1 MFAALVVITAV
12 AGCGD
17 SNGSAA
23 RLVAPGS
30 AAAHTGVG
38 PSYLTVAKDTAVLPL
53 NVLIAD
59 TDNNR
64 LVSVSPRGQ
73 LVWTKSQS
81 DPGAA
86 FLSRTGRTVIIAE
99 RSQASVVMRR
109 VDNGRVSYVYGRAGQ
124 PGSADNRLSDPQTAQ
139 ETPTGEIV
147 VADLG
152 NCRVL
157 YLATSSDQPVSSLGA
172 PGRCVHHV
180 VSGPVTFAHPDAAFP
195 TANGGIVVT
204 EQRPA
209 WVDVLSQN
217 DTLRS
222 AIALP
227 RFSAPSDANEAGPN
241 DIIVTDR
248 TQPGKIAE
256 LARATGA
263 AVWTYAPT
271 SGPGELDRPAL
282 ARILPGGDVL
292 VADSGNDRVIV
303 IDPTN
308 NKIVW
313 QYGHTDTPGTE
324 PGYLHN
330 PGSVTLVPIGK

>member
-1 MFAALVVITAV
+1 
-12 AGCGD
+12 
-17 SNGSAA
+17 
-23 RLVAPGS
+23 
-30 AAAHTGVG
+30 
-38 PSYLTVAKDTAVLPL
+38 VAKDTAVLPL

-81 DPGAA
+81 APGAA
-86 FLSRTGRTVIIAE
+86 SLSRTGRTVIIAE
-99 RSQASVVMRR
+99 HFQSSVVMRR
-109 VDNGRVSYVYGRAGQ
+109 VDNGRVSYVFGRAGQ
-124 PGSADNRLSDPQTAQ
+124 PGSADDRLSDPQTAQ
-139 ETPTGEIV
+139 ETLTGEIV

-157 YLATSSDQPVSSLGA
+157 FMTTSSHRPVRLLGA
-172 PGRCVHHV
+172 PGRCVHYV
-180 VSGPVTFAHPDAAFP
+180 TSAPITFAHPDAAFP
-195 TANGGIVVT
+195 TANGGLVVT

-209 WVDVLSQN
+209 WVDVLSKN

-222 AIALP
+222 AIALH

-248 TQPGKIAE
+248 TQPGKIVE
-256 LARATGA
+256 LARTTGA
-263 AVWTYAPT
+263 AVWTYAPM

-282 ARILPGGDVL
+282 ARMLPGGDVL

-303 IDPTN
+303 IDPRTN
-308 NKIVW
+308 EIVW
-313 QYGHTDTPGTE
+313 QYGHTHVAGTE
-324 PGYLHN
+324 PGYLHS
-330 PGSVTLVPIGK
+330 PGSVALVPIGK

>member
-1 MFAALVVITAV
+1 M
-12 AGCGD
+12 
-17 SNGSAA
+17 
-23 RLVAPGS
+23 
-30 AAAHTGVG
+30 
-38 PSYLTVAKDTAVLPL
+38 
-53 NVLIAD
+53 
-59 TDNNR
+59 
-64 LVSVSPRGQ
+64 
-73 LVWTKSQS
+73 
-81 DPGAA
+81 
-86 FLSRTGRTVIIAE
+86 
-99 RSQASVVMRR
+99 
-109 VDNGRVSYVYGRAGQ
+109 
-124 PGSADNRLSDPQTAQ
+124 
-139 ETPTGEIV
+139 
-147 VADLG
+147 
-152 NCRVL
+152 
-157 YLATSSDQPVSSLGA
+157 
-172 PGRCVHHV
+172 
-180 VSGPVTFAHPDAAFP
+180 
-195 TANGGIVVT
+195 VT

-256 LARATGA
+256 LARA
-263 AVWTYAPT
+263 
-271 SGPGELDRPAL
+271 
-282 ARILPGGDVL
+282 
-292 VADSGNDRVIV
+292 ADSGNDRVIV